1 MMINDT
7 KSYLPGDILTKVDRA
22 SMFSSLETRIPFL
35 NKNVFET
42 AWKLEN
48 NNRFRGNEGK
58 IILKK
63 ILSKYIPNKLFDRPK
78 MGFGI
83 PINKWLNNELRDWSE
98 NLLDTNKIKQQ
109 GFFDPNYIEMVW
121 KKQKNSLEDNSY
133 HLWTLLMFQ
142 DWLEKNKI
150 C

>member
-1 MMINDT
+1 
-7 KSYLPGDILTKVDRA
+7 
-22 SMFSSLETRIPFL
+22 
-35 NKNVFET
+35 
-42 AWKLEN
+42 
-48 NNRFRGNEGK
+48 
-58 IILKK
+58 
-63 ILSKYIPNKLFDRPK
+63 